1 MEIGSQYDRGDG
13 PMSWENL
20 FKDLRIGRIAEA
32 YPLTYLD
39 IGTRDGLQDDLY
51 ALAFAVH
58 AIGFEPEPAEF
69 ARLSNAEPGP
79 WASWRMLPVAISPAG
94 GSAVLHVSD
103 DRNGASL
110 LSPLPAVGERFNKT
124 QFFDLE
130 RTLDVETR
138 TLNAAVEMADIDTI
152 DYLKIDIEGGELGVF
167 ESSRATL
174 KDTLVIKTEAC
185 YLPVRKG
192 QGLAHEIDACLTT
205 NGFELMDLVRP
216 AHWRREGHVLHP
228 RISDAIPPYARGQL
242 IHSDFL
248 YFRDP
253 ATLDDRPERLIRLG
267 LLAAAMGYFDHALM
281 AFERAAVPEQ
291 LRQILGGDA
300 LDIVNE
306 ASRVYGRRAFGQ
318 AFRRQLRS
326 VAGLLWDL
334 PRVLRA

>member
-1 MEIGSQYDRGDG
+1 M
-13 PMSWENL
+13 
-20 FKDLRIGRIAEA
+20 
-32 YPLTYLD
+32 
-39 IGTRDGLQDDLY
+39 
-51 ALAFAVH
+51 
-58 AIGFEPEPAEF
+58 
-69 ARLSNAEPGP
+69 
-79 WASWRMLPVAISPAG
+79 
-94 GSAVLHVSD
+94 LHVSN

-110 LSPLPAVGERFNKT
+110 LSPIPAVGERFNKT

-130 RTLDVETR
+130 RSFDVETR
-138 TLNAAVEMADIDTI
+138 TLNAAMEIAEIDTI
-152 DYLKIDIEGGELGVF
+152 DYLKIDIEGAELGVF

-192 QGLAHEIDACLTT
+192 QGLAHEIDACLSA

-228 RISDAIPPYARGQL
+228 RISDAMPPYARGQL
-242 IHSDFL
+242 IHGDFV

-267 LLAAAMGYFDHALM
+267 LLAAAMGFFDHALM
-281 AFERAAVPEQ
+281 AFERDSAAEQ
-291 LRQILGGDA
+291 LAKPYGEDVS
-300 LDIVNE
+300 DIVNE

-318 AFRRQLRS
+318 AFRQQLRS
-326 VAGLLWDL
+326 VVGLLWDL

>member
-1 MEIGSQYDRGDG
+1 
-13 PMSWENL
+13 MSWENL

-39 IGTRDGLQDDLY
+39 IGTRGGFQGDLS
-51 ALAFAVH
+51 ALAFATH
-58 AIGFEPEPAEF
+58 AIGFEPEPNEF
-69 ARLSNAEPGP
+69 ACLSNAGPGP
-79 WASWRMLPVAISPAG
+79 WASRRILPFAISPTG
-94 GSAVLHVSD
+94 GSAMLHLSN

-130 RTLDVETR
+130 RTLEVETR
-138 TLNAAVEMADIDTI
+138 TLNAALEAAKIYAI
-152 DYLKIDIEGGELGVF
+152 DYLKIDIEGAELGVF
-167 ESSRATL
+167 EASPAVL
-174 KDTLVIKTEAC
+174 ADTLVIKTEAC
-185 YLPVRKG
+185 YLRVREG
-192 QGLAHEIDACLTT
+192 QGLVHEIDACLGA
-205 NGFELMDLVRP
+205 NGFELMNLVCP

-228 RISDAIPPYARGQL
+228 RISDSMPPYARGQL
-242 IHSDFL
+242 IHGDFV
-248 YFRDP
+248 YFRNP

-281 AFERAAVPEQ
+281 AFERDAVREQ
-291 LRQILGGDA
+291 LAQTHGGDVS
-300 LDIVNE
+300 DIVNE

-318 AFRRQLRS
+318 ALRRQLRS

>member
-1 MEIGSQYDRGDG
+1 
-13 PMSWENL
+13 MSWENL

-39 IGTRDGLQDDLY
+39 IGTRDGFQDDLS

-58 AIGFEPEPAEF
+58 AIGFEPEPTEF
-69 ARLSNAEPGP
+69 ARLSNTGPGP
-79 WASWRMLPVAISPAG
+79 WASRRILPFAISPAG
-94 GSAVLHVSD
+94 GAAVLHVSN

-110 LSPLPAVGERFNKT
+110 LLPLPAVGERFNKT

-138 TLNAAVEMADIDTI
+138 TLRAVLEVPEIDTI
-152 DYLKIDIEGGELGVF
+152 DYLKIDIEGSELGVF
-167 ESSRATL
+167 EASAAVL
-174 KDTLVIKTEAC
+174 ADILVIKTEAC
-185 YLPVRKG
+185 YLSVREG
-192 QGLAHEIDACLTT
+192 QGLVHEIDACLGAS
-205 NGFELMDLVRP
+205 GFELMDLVCP

-228 RISDAIPPYARGQL
+228 RISDAMPPYARGQL
-242 IHSDFL
+242 IHGDFL

-281 AFERAAVPEQ
+281 AFERDAAAEHLTKTYGEDVS
-291 LRQILGGDA
+291 
-300 LDIVNE
+300 DIVNE

-326 VAGLLWDL
+326 VVGLLWDL